1 MDLKHPLL
9 RTNLIV
15 IDAAA
20 EAKNQISLALP
31 IILTNLLFFFIPL
44 VSLMF
49 AGHLGQLEL
58 AAANLATSFAAASG
72 FDLMVGLSGALETLC
87 GQGFGCKMYRMMGVY
102 LQSSCILSSI
112 SATVISILWWYSDII
127 LRLLH
132 QDPQIAELSAIYL
145 RCLIPGLFAQGFLQ
159 HILRFLQTQS
169 VVTPVVV
176 CALLPLL
183 LQLGI
188 VYSLLKWT
196 TLGLRGP
203 PLAASISL
211 WISLLMLTFYV
222 LKSSRFRHTWQGFSL
237 DSFSHLLTYSKLA
250 LPSAAMVW
258 WVHVLIHFQFFII

>member
-1 MDLKHPLL
+1 MKMDSGRGAPAAEHPLL
-9 RTNLIV
+9 RRTN

-20 EAKNQISLALP
+20 EAKNQIALALP
-31 IILTNLLFFFIPL
+31 IILTNLFFFFIPL

-49 AGHLGQLEL
+49 AGHLGHLEL

-87 GQGFGCKMYRMMGVY
+87 GQGFGCKMYGMMGVH
-102 LQSSCILSSI
+102 LQSSCILASI
-112 SATVISILWWYSDII
+112 SAAAVSILWWFSDII

-132 QDPQIAELSAIYL
+132 QDPRIAELSAIYL
-145 RCLIPGLFAQGFLQ
+145 KCLIPGLFAHGFLQ
-159 HILRFLQTQS
+159 HVLRFLQTQS
-169 VVTPVVV
+169 VVMPLVV

-183 LQLGI
+183 LHLAI
-188 VYSLLKWT
+188 VYALLKWSA
-196 TLGLRGP
+196 LGFMGP

-222 LKSSRFRHTWQGFSL
+222 AKASRFRHTWQGFTWE
-237 DSFSHLLTYSKLA
+237 SFSHLLTYSKLA

-258 WVHVLIHFQFFII
+258 